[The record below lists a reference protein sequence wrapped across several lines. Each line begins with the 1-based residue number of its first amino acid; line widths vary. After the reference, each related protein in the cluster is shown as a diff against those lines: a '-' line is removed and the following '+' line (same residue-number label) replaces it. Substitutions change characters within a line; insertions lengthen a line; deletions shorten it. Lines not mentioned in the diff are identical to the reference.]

1 MRSRG
6 APQAPPDG
14 GVAAPA
20 EAVRPFARLGV
31 VGAGQMGSGIAH
43 VAAGAGLDVVLTDI
57 DQETLERAL
66 ESIAVNFDRQVRK
79 GTVEAS
85 GVQPALE
92 RIRTSTRLDAHR
104 DVEIVVESAVESFD
118 IKAEIFRQLDRLC
131 PPETLFASNT
141 SSISITRLAAVTGR
155 SDRFLGLHFM
165 NPVPMMRLVEVIR
178 GLETADSAF
187 DAALGLVQQM
197 GKTAV
202 SCHDSAGFVSNRVLM
217 PMINEAVF
225 ALQEGVATVA
235 AIDEIIELGANHP
248 MGPLRLADLIGLD
261 TCLSVLQILHSEL
274 GDPKYRPCP
283 LLIRMVDAGR
293 LGRKSGR
300 GFYDYGAP

>member
-6 APQAPPDG
+6 VPPAPPNG

-20 EAVRPFARLGV
+20 DAVRPFAHLGV

-43 VAAGAGLDVVLTDI
+43 VAAVCGLEVMLTDI

-66 ESIAVNFDRQVRK
+66 ESIATNLDRQVRK
-79 GTVEAS
+79 GTIDATEI
-85 GVQPALE
+85 QPALA

-104 DVEIVVESAVESFD
+104 GADIVIESAVESFD

-131 PPETLFASNT
+131 PPATLFASNT

-155 SDRFLGLHFM
+155 CDRFIGLHFM
-165 NPVPMMRLVEVIR
+165 NPAPMMRLVEVIR
-178 GLETADSAF
+178 GLETSDASF
-187 DAALGLVQQM
+187 EAALGLVEQM

-202 SCHDSAGFVSNRVLM
+202 SCNDSPGFVSNRVLI

-225 ALQEGVATVA
+225 ALQEGVATVP

-261 TCLSVLQILHSEL
+261 TCLSVLRILHDEL

-300 GFYDYGAP
+300 GFYDYEAP